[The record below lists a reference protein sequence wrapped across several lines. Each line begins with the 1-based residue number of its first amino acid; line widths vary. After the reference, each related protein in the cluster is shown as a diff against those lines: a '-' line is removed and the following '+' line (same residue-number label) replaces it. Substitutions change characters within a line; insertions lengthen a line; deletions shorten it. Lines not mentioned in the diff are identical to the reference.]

1 MGRGCLIRRILAA
14 PAVALTI
21 LLGAAGAA
29 AGATPIPEGPGASSL
44 PTFFGAPA
52 PVRPVSS
59 PAPPRHPFMAP
70 NGRSNLHEDA
80 YQTDVHQGA
89 GPLGRS
95 MARSSNFLAGDCASI
110 TFDRRGRIVTVC
122 VGLAGPRL
130 YLLDPQTLDVLASFA
145 LPPRQPGTSNPFTDF
160 AGGGYFYLDA
170 QTARSSPPPTA
181 SSGWWAR
188 RRRPASRWS
197 ATYDLSTALGP
208 TDKIISALPDW
219 RGRLWFA
226 SVAGVVGAV
235 DPATG
240 VVRTRALGEGIGN
253 SFAVDSDGSVFVV
266 SNSAL
271 YRFEADATGAPVVSW
286 REPYPNDGNQKS
298 GQSQPGSG
306 TTPTLMGSRYVS
318 ITDNADPI
326 DVMVFKRARTVSGP
340 RLVCSHPVF
349 SKGASSTDQSLIGTP
364 TAMVVENN
372 HGYSGP
378 AATENGQSTT
388 GGLERVDL
396 DAGGGCHRVWHS
408 PERAPSVVPK
418 LDAANGLVYTY
429 TKEPRSDGEDAWYLT
444 ALSFRTGATV
454 FKRLAGEGLGFN
466 NNYAPITVGPDGRT
480 IYVGVLGGLVALRD
494 SA

>member
-1 MGRGCLIRRILAA
+1 
-14 PAVALTI
+14 
-21 LLGAAGAA
+21 
-29 AGATPIPEGPGASSL
+29 
-44 PTFFGAPA
+44 
-52 PVRPVSS
+52 
-59 PAPPRHPFMAP
+59 MAP

-80 YQTDVHQGA
+80 YQTDVHQGP

-95 MARSSNFLAGDCASI
+95 MTRSSNFLAGDCASI

-130 YLLDPQTLDVLASFA
+130 YLLDPQTLDALASFA
-145 LPPRQPGTSNPFTDF
+145 LPPRQPGASNPFTDF
-160 AGGGYFYLDA
+160 AGGGYFYLDNSDRA
-170 QTARSSPPPTA
+170 VIPTTNRQLWVV
-181 SSGWWAR
+181 GET
-188 RRRPASRWS
+188 PAPGFALER
-197 ATYDLSTALGP
+197 TYDLSTAVGP

-226 SVAGVVGAV
+226 SVAGVVGTV

-240 VVRTRALGEGIGN
+240 VVRSRSLGEGIGN

-271 YRFEADATGAPVVSW
+271 YRFEADAAGAPVVSW
-286 REPYPNDGNQKS
+286 REPYPNDGTQKS

-326 DVMVFKRARTVSGP
+326 DVMVFKRAPTVSGP
-340 RLVCSHPVF
+340 RLVCSQPVF
-349 SKGASSTDQSLIGTP
+349 AKGASSTDQSLIGTP
-364 TAMVVENN
+364 TAMGVENN

-444 ALSFRTGATV
+444 ALSFRTGATH